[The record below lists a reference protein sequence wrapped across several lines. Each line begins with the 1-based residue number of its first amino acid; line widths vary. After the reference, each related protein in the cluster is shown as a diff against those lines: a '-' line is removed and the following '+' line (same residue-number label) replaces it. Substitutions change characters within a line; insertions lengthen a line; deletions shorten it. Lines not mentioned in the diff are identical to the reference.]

1 MGLPCAE
8 IMARVLPMMHLVHRD
23 ALHFDQP
30 VGSYWESSA
39 EPLNLPISALGQD
52 VKADVAIMGGGFTG
66 LSAALALAQA
76 GIDVVLL
83 EAGPIGWGA
92 SGRNGGFACLGSHK
106 LGQAG
111 ILAKYGE
118 DETRRYYRAMVDAI
132 ALVDA
137 NLRDHDID
145 GWKTGE
151 GDMSLAHL
159 PNRVDELK
167 DEQAFLKRILGEEA
181 VLLSQDELRQHGTY
195 GPQFFGGLKHSIGFG
210 VHPLNYAR
218 GLARAAHR
226 AGARLFPQ
234 SRVTRWEQQD
244 GAHQL
249 WTSGGRVSVKRVL
262 VATNGY
268 TPEDVSPYHTGK
280 LLPVLSNIIVTR
292 PLSEDEKAA
301 QGWTSHIM
309 SSDTKNLL
317 HYFRLLPNNR
327 FLFGS
332 RGGTNSD
339 QAAAADYRAL
349 ITREFHE
356 MFPSW
361 RQAEI
366 THYWRGFVCL
376 SYDLVPFIGAL
387 DETKTVWTSL
397 AYHGSGVAMA
407 SYSGRA
413 VARMMLNEKA
423 REEVPAIITRR
434 LAKFPL
440 PMFRP
445 LYLKGAYVWYAH
457 QDAR

>member
-1 MGLPCAE
+1 ML
-8 IMARVLPMMHLVHRD
+8 HLVHRD

-30 VGSYWESSA
+30 AESYWEESA
-39 EPLNLPISALGQD
+39 DPLNLSITALNGD
-52 VKADVAIMGGGFTG
+52 VTADVAIIGGGFTG

-76 GIDVVLL
+76 GVDAVLL
-83 EAGPIGWGA
+83 EAGTIGWGA

-111 ILAKYGE
+111 ILARFGE
-118 DETRRYYRAMVDAI
+118 NETRRYYRAMVDAI

-145 GWKTGE
+145 AWKTSE
-151 GDMSLAHL
+151 GDLSLAHL
-159 PNRVDELK
+159 PSRVEELK
-167 DEQAFLKRILGEEA
+167 DEQVFLKLMLGERA
-181 VLLSQDELRQHGTY
+181 LLLSQDELREQGTF
-195 GPQFFGGLKHSIGFG
+195 GPQFFGGLRHSVGFG

-218 GLARAAHR
+218 GLARAVHK
-226 AGARLFPQ
+226 AGARLFPD
-234 SRVTRWEQQD
+234 SRVTRWEQQE
-244 GAHQL
+244 GAHRL
-249 WTSGGRVSVKRVL
+249 WTQGGCVVAKRVL

-268 TPEDVSPYHTGK
+268 TPEDVSPLHKGK

-292 PLSEDEKAA
+292 VLADDEKAA

-309 SSDTKNLL
+309 SSDTRNLL

-332 RGGTNSD
+332 RGGTDSA
-339 QAAAADYRAL
+339 QSAAADYRSI
-349 ITREFHE
+349 ITQEFHG
-356 MFPSW
+356 MFPAWSSV
-361 RQAEI
+361 EI
-366 THYWRGFVCL
+366 THFWRGFVCL
-376 SYDLVPFIGAL
+376 SHDLVPYVGAL
-387 DETKTVWTSL
+387 DDRKSVWTAL

-423 REEVPAIITRR
+423 RDEVPAIITRR

-445 LYLKGAYVWYAH
+445 FYLKGAYMWYAH
-457 QDAR
+457 KDKT